1 MNYIYDIVLNFN
13 KDYFN
18 FYEWKKNDNIIN
30 IKKIPL
36 LVTDYKTFNML
47 KYDSVKVDT
56 SFINKIKDKA
66 YTYSKNKVINNA
78 LLVSNT
84 KEVIGVLFDNDGN
97 LVKRSS
103 LLIDEE
109 EEVLE
114 EIDDYELFKI
124 PIISSKKKKRV
135 DINRIER
142 EKKLFLNNYIEKEN
156 NIINLKYLYY
166 DYFEKEED
174 NILIIKK
181 NLLSKI
187 NGNWN
192 NKINSLYTT
201 IKMFSEIKK

>member
-1 MNYIYDIVLNFN
+1 MYDIVLNFN

>member
-135 DINRIER
+135 DINRIEK

>member
-13 KDYFN
+13 KDYFC
-18 FYEWKKNDNIIN
+18 FYEWNKKDNIIN

-36 LVTDYKTFNML
+36 FVVDNNTFNMM
-47 KYDSVKVDT
+47 KYDKIVVDS
-56 SFINKIKDKA
+56 SFIELIKEKT
-66 YTYSKNKVINNA
+66 YTYSKNKIGSA
-78 LLVSNT
+78 CLISNC
-84 KEVIGVLFDNDGN
+84 KEVIGVLFDNKGN

-109 EEVLE
+109 EEVLD
-114 EIDDYELFKI
+114 EILNDDIYNI
-124 PIISSKKKKRV
+124 NIVSSKKIRRE

-142 EKKLFLNNYIEKEN
+142 EKKLFLNKYIKREN

-174 NILIIKK
+174 NNIIIKK
-181 NLLSKI
+181 SLLNEI

-192 NKINSLYTT
+192 DRLNSFYETVKIFNKINN
-201 IKMFSEIKK
+201 